1 MSGSCRW
8 KRSAAPS
15 APRRRQRTRTARS
28 RSGSSTKPRHRCR
41 QPDVNGRAAER
52 RQQQRGS
59 PSPREARVQFA
70 ILRTT
75 VGSLQCPATVLSRR
89 PILVCMNPSSRSPCA
104 DWFQVHERHV
114 ELRPGELSVELSVQM
129 QDGLAEQGQSGDPRL
144 RRRKGVHPKQKGPT
158 HVSAAFASRHK
169 SPDRF
174 RRERDPGLDHADGKL
189 RRGIEGSRYLAGV
202 LRDVAIAAAPYNS
215 CAPTN
220 SQTSRSPSGFTSR
233 PRCWSHHRRRP
244 RPGKDVPVRSA
255 PVRDRSPRGAEPPTR
270 AARRS
275 DRDRWKS
282 RRARIFVCRRA
293 APEREELNGAVPVG
307 FAKVVRSAESGRRP

>member
-1 MSGSCRW
+1 MPTAGRPRPCSRATT
-8 KRSAAPS
+8 AA
-15 APRRRQRTRTARS
+15 TREPQPARGTCPV
-28 RSGSSTKPRHRCR
+28 RDPAN
-41 QPDVNGRAAER
+41 D
-52 RQQQRGS
+52 
-59 PSPREARVQFA
+59 
-70 ILRTT
+70 

-202 LRDVAIAAAPYNS
+202 LRDVGD
-215 CAPTN
+215 C
-220 SQTSRSPSGFTSR
+220 
-233 PRCWSHHRRRP
+233 
-244 RPGKDVPVRSA
+244 RSA
-255 PVRDRSPRGAEPPTR
+255 VQLLCTYQQPNLTVTERLHVATALLEPSPATAATRKRCSGPIGSSARSIAER
-270 AARRS
+270 
-275 DRDRWKS
+275 
-282 RRARIFVCRRA
+282 RRA
-293 APEREELNGAVPVG
+293 AN
-307 FAKVVRSAESGRRP
+307 SGSTSFR